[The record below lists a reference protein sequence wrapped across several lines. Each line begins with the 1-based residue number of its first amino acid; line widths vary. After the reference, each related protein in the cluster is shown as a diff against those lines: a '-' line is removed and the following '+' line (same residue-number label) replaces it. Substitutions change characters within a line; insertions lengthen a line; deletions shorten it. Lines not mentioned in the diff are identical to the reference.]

1 MDFKLIK
8 ELDTVDDDAYNFYFG
23 KDENIKSL
31 FYKIFVADK
40 FYEKIKKRIHILLLE
55 KRDLGKLLMQ
65 LIFVIM
71 KEKPCLKSLW

>member
-40 FYEKIKKRIHILLLE
+40 FYEKIKKKNTYFIIGE
-55 KRDLGKLLMQ
+55 KGSGKTCTAPKKLDN
-65 LIFVIM
+65 
-71 KEKPCLKSLW
+71 